1 MKVSIIK
8 DAGIQA
14 FLPSRVNYLSKNKPT
29 NQPTNK
35 PTHLPPKSEQK
46 IKNSVAKSAI
56 YFASGTLMSRVMG
69 LVRDALLVAIFGK
82 TVSDAWLA
90 AFRFPNLFRRIF
102 GEGALSACF
111 IPLYV
116 EYKDRKDEKSLG
128 QLTAGVLGLLL
139 AVLVP
144 LTVLFVLGMDS
155 VIRSWVHGKGFTDIP
170 GKVELTV
177 SMTKIMFPFLLL
189 MTLYA
194 YLMAVLNAHKKF
206 LLSSIAPLFFNA
218 IIVAA
223 SLYCYYADFIS
234 AIFLS
239 WSVIAGGV
247 VQFLAL
253 VPSFL
258 KLKTSFDWRLSSLTS
273 VPVKRV
279 LKAFLPSIVGLGI
292 IQFMGLVNI
301 SFASQ
306 LQEGSVTYIYL
317 ADRLLEL
324 PLSLVAV
331 SLGTALLPTLSEA
344 ISQNDETGFKFEL
357 FKNIK
362 LLLLL
367 CIPAS
372 VGMWMTSSLL
382 VSVLFERGAFS
393 ADEVAVVAA
402 IVKVYAFTLVGAS
415 LTRILGQA
423 FYAEKS
429 TTVPALASA
438 VGFVVH
444 LFMAPILMQR
454 WGVEG
459 LVISTAFST
468 FLNCFALVIWFYT
481 RHGSLY
487 FAELFWFCAKILVAS
502 TAIVG
507 VCWLQSAYFTPTA
520 FLQKVMVLLSV
531 VFLSGV
537 LFFVAAR
544 LLRVEE
550 AQWLFKRLKS
560 RLKK

>member
-1 MKVSIIK
+1 MPKE
-8 DAGIQA
+8 
-14 FLPSRVNYLSKNKPT
+14 LTVNPPT
-29 NQPTNK
+29 S
-35 PTHLPPKSEQK
+35 SELK

-56 YFASGTLMSRVMG
+56 YFASGTLMSRMMG

-82 TVSDAWLA
+82 TISDAWLA

-116 EYKDRKDEKSLG
+116 EYKDRKDDKSLG

-144 LTVLFVLGMDS
+144 LTVVFVLGMDT

-170 GKVELTV
+170 GKVDLTV
-177 SMTKIMFPFLLL
+177 NMTKIMFPFLLL

-194 YLMAVLNAHKKF
+194 YLMAVLNAHKQF
-206 LLSSIAPLFFNA
+206 LLSSIAPLFFNI

-223 SLYCYYADFIS
+223 SLYCYYADYIS
-234 AIFLS
+234 PIFLS

-253 VPSFL
+253 LPMFL
-258 KLKTSFDWRLSSLTS
+258 KLNISFDWSFKSLAS
-273 VPVKRV
+273 LPVKRV
-279 LKAFLPSIVGLGI
+279 LKAFLPSVVGLGI

-344 ISQNDETGFKFEL
+344 ISQNDPKAFKLEL

-382 VSVLFERGAFS
+382 VSVLFERGAFTS
-393 ADEVAVVAA
+393 DEVTVVAA
-402 IVKVYAFTLVGAS
+402 IVQVYAFTLVGAS

-429 TTVPALASA
+429 TTVPAMASA

-444 LFMAPILMQR
+444 LFMAPILMNR

-459 LVISTAFST
+459 LVISTAIST
-468 FLNCFALVIWFYT
+468 FINCIALVIWFYT

-487 FAELFWFCAKILVAS
+487 FAELFWFCAKVFAAS
-502 TAIVG
+502 FAIVG
-507 VCWLQSAYFTPTA
+507 VCWLQKLLFTPLG
-520 FLQKVMVLLSV
+520 FLQKVLVLGSV
-531 VFLSGV
+531 VTLSGL
-537 LFFVAAR
+537 LFFAAAQ
-544 LLRVEE
+544 LLQVKE
-550 AQWLFKRLKS
+550 AQWILS
-560 RLKK
+560 RLKIRLGNKQI